1 MWCYRRM
8 SQLSNYTVS
17 NKNVTTLS
25 RHNSD
30 IQELIW
36 IIFGKNVTEKAG
48 NQKILNFP
56 ISPN

>member
-1 MWCYRRM
+1 M